1 MMSLF
6 LFLLALQGP
15 AIADARIAALSSAD
29 SLDLSLPQAVDR
41 AIRIGDESRTAAVQI
56 DVTDAQVTIARAAG
70 LPQLRLN
77 GSQAHVV
84 QSARASAVG
93 AIFNQPNTYTAN
105 ATLSQTLFQG
115 GKIIA
120 GSRAASALRNAA
132 KLDQTETVAQVS
144 LDVQRVY
151 LQTLFAATYAEIQ
164 DTALS
169 LAQQRLAQTIQ
180 FEKAGRASRY
190 DVLRAG
196 VERANI
202 QPTVIQAH
210 SDVELAL
217 VELRRLTNVRF
228 DQPLKLTTRIDT
240 GSVLTWVQQLRA
252 DEGRINRAAIRS
264 AEVMSR
270 ARHAGVTVARAD
282 LFPTVT
288 LTGLVG
294 AQAFPLSGFPQAR
307 GRINTIPCADGSTTR
322 VCTQQNGGWFGDK
335 SFGLSIGWP
344 IFDGFRAKG
353 AIDLAGAQA
362 QLADLELAQTRERV
376 AGEVATARAELD
388 RAQAL
393 FAARGQNASEAAE
406 AYRLASL
413 RQSRGL
419 ATQLEVSDAQLALTL
434 ARTNEA
440 RAVYDLYLAAAGYA
454 RALGRPPQP
463 FDLPTTTI
471 RTALPN
477 PTSRAP

>member
-1 MMSLF
+1 MMPLF
-6 LFLLALQGP
+6 LLLLALQAP
-15 AIADARIAALSSAD
+15 AVAAD
-29 SLDLSLPQAVDR
+29 SLPLSLPQAVDR
-41 AIRIGDESRTAAVQI
+41 AIRVGDETRAAAAQV
-56 DVTDAQVTIARAAG
+56 DVADAQVTIARAQG

-77 GSQAHVV
+77 GSQSHVV

-105 ATLSQTLFQG
+105 AQLSQTLFQG

-120 GSRAASALRNAA
+120 GSRAASAVRGSAR
-132 KLDQTETVAQVS
+132 LDQTETAAQVS
-144 LDVQRVY
+144 LDVQRSY
-151 LQTLFAATYAEIQ
+151 LEALFAATYAEIQ
-164 DTALS
+164 DSS
-169 LAQQRLAQTIQ
+169 LALAEQRLAQTVQ

-217 VELRRLTNVRF
+217 VELRRLINVRF
-228 DQPLKLTTRIDT
+228 DQPLKLTTQLDT
-240 GSVLTWVQQLRA
+240 ASVVSWVQQLRN

-264 AEVMSR
+264 AELVSQ
-270 ARHAGVTVARAD
+270 ARHSGVTIARAD

-288 LTGLVG
+288 LSGVVG
-294 AQAFPLSGFPQAR
+294 AQAFPLNGFPNSR
-307 GRINTIPCADGSTTR
+307 GRIEVIPCADGSTTR

-335 SFGLSIGWP
+335 SFGVTVGWP

-353 AIDLAGAQA
+353 AIDLASAQA
-362 QLADLELAQTRERV
+362 RLADLQLAQTRERV
-376 AGEVATARAELD
+376 ASEVATARAELD

-434 ARTNEA
+434 ARTNTA

-454 RALGRPPQP
+454 RALGRPPQA
-463 FDLPTTTI
+463 FDLPSTTA

-477 PTSRAP
+477 QATRAP